1 MYKIVR
7 KNWEKNK
14 YLLISGIFVILILLV
29 SVVYKSNET
38 IIKRT
43 ENLIIPYQSPD
54 LETLK
59 KFILGQIKSPFT
71 NINYKIKKGDSIQK
85 ILKKLQV
92 RDNEINKVITQ
103 YKKYANPSQLLTG
116 DKIDITV
123 KENLSNDKKSIIKFS
138 VPITKS
144 TTISIAKNEEGKI
157 LAKKIITKLYKKK
170 NLS

>member
-71 NINYKIKKGDSIQK
+71 NINYNVVYNNFIRS
-85 ILKKLQV
+85 KLFGM
-92 RDNEINKVITQ
+92 NENIN
-103 YKKYANPSQLLTG
+103 YR
-116 DKIDITV
+116 
-123 KENLSNDKKSIIKFS
+123 F
-138 VPITKS
+138 
-144 TTISIAKNEEGKI
+144 
-157 LAKKIITKLYKKK
+157 
-170 NLS
+170 